1 MKKCS
6 KCEVEKE
13 SIDFYKKKTMK
24 DGLRSECKECSKL
37 YFDKNKYKIKEYQS
51 NRYNNIKETES
62 YKIMKKSYNERNK
75 EQIYE
80 FNKEYREK
88 NKETLSELKKIYYE
102 QNKEEILVKRKEYY
116 ESMTSDEDFRK
127 VLRERTRINTKSY
140 RDRNKEELSQR
151 IKDKKK
157 NDPLFRLS
165 DSIRTLIWI
174 SINKMGYKKNS
185 KTSNILGC
193 SFEEFKS
200 YIESQFN
207 DNMSWENYGEWHLDH
222 KTPVS
227 WAETEEQVYELNKYT
242 NFQPLWATD
251 NLSKGNRYSN

>member
-6 KCEVEKE
+6 KCEIEKE

-24 DGLRSECKECSKL
+24 DGLRSECKECTKL
-37 YFDKNKYKIKEYQS
+37 YQSENKDRIKQYQS

-75 EQIYE
+75 EQMYE
-80 FNKEYREK
+80 FNKKYREK
-88 NKETLSELKKIYYE
+88 NKETLSEQKKLYYE

-140 RDRNKEELSQR
+140 RDRNKEELSQK

-207 DNMSWENYGEWHLDH
+207 DNMTWENYGEWHLDH

-227 WAETEEQVYELNKYT
+227 WAETEEQVYELNRYT
-242 NFQPLWATD
+242 NFQPLWEFD
-251 NLSKGNRYSN
+251 NLSKGNRYSH

>member
-6 KCEVEKE
+6 KCEIEKE

-37 YFDKNKYKIKEYQS
+37 YQLENKDRIKEYKRLYHEE
-51 NRYNNIKETES
+51 NKYDINN
-62 YKIMKKSYNERNK
+62 KKRIGYSVNK
-75 EQIYE
+75 ELHSLKS
-80 FNKEYREK
+80 KEYREK
-88 NKETLSELKKIYYE
+88 NKEVLSEKKKLYYE
-102 QNKEEILVKRKEYY
+102 TNKEEILTKRKEYY

-127 VLRERTRINTKSY
+127 VLRERSKINTKSY

-174 SINKMGYKKNS
+174 SINKMGYRKNS

-227 WAETEEQVYELNKYT
+227 WAETEEEIYELNRYE
-242 NFQPLWATD
+242 NFQPLWQFD
-251 NLSKGNRYSN
+251 NLSKGNRYSH

>member
-37 YFDKNKYKIKEYQS
+37 YQLENKDRIKQYQS

-75 EQIYE
+75 EQMYE
-80 FNKEYREK
+80 FNKKYREK
-88 NKETLSELKKIYYE
+88 NKETLSEQKKLYYE

-116 ESMTSDEDFRK
+116 ESMTSNEDFRK

-140 RDRNKEELSQR
+140 RDRNKEELSQK

-207 DNMSWENYGEWHLDH
+207 DNMTWENYGEWHLDH

-242 NFQPLWATD
+242 NFQPLWEFD
-251 NLSKGNRYSN
+251 NLSKGNKWSD